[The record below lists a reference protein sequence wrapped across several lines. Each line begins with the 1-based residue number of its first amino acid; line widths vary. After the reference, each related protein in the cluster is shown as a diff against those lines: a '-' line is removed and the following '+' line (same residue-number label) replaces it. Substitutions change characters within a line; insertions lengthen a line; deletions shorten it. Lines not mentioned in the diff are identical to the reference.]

1 MVNTDT
7 SLLDKVKIK
16 RRPSLELW
24 SCWLQKSLPE
34 FGIVQINVSNEEA
47 LLAQFERD
55 LTIPLPR
62 WSSTDQFASF
72 NGCLDQLLQIPEVN
86 PAYRQYFLRRWA
98 ESGNVL
104 WLYING
110 DALNDAM
117 LEEIA
122 ESLPLNSQ
130 GQYAVRILLKLEP
143 RRLHSPALI
152 GLRGRIFESIEN
164 PLLHSLSDSTSM
176 RRISMGVVAMTILGA
191 GFLLVRDP
199 AMIAPVSQSVKQWVG
214 SIIGTELPLDISTP
228 ELSTHNVVDP
238 LSDPLVKR
246 LSTTDLSSNE
256 PPLAKSKPVDI
267 KALAPVADDIVSINW
282 EQSENALDI
291 SAILASSLSNE
302 LQARLVSRVTEWA
315 SAWQRQDPKTYLGFY
330 DDQYSTEDQPSAEQ
344 WRAWREERITAP
356 EWIRVELGPIGI
368 KREGVT
374 YETRFWQLY
383 RASGYQDNVEKV
395 LTWIKRDD
403 RWLIVNERLVSAEK
417 LTAN

>member
-1 MVNTDT
+1 
-7 SLLDKVKIK
+7 
-16 RRPSLELW
+16 
-24 SCWLQKSLPE
+24 
-34 FGIVQINVSNEEA
+34 
-47 LLAQFERD
+47 
-55 LTIPLPR
+55 
-62 WSSTDQFASF
+62 
-72 NGCLDQLLQIPEVN
+72 
-86 PAYRQYFLRRWA
+86 
-98 ESGNVL
+98 
-104 WLYING
+104 
-110 DALNDAM
+110 
-117 LEEIA
+117 
-122 ESLPLNSQ
+122 
-130 GQYAVRILLKLEP
+130 
-143 RRLHSPALI
+143 
-152 GLRGRIFESIEN
+152 
-164 PLLHSLSDSTSM
+164 
-176 RRISMGVVAMTILGA
+176 MGVVVIAILGA
-191 GFLLVRDP
+191 GFLLMRDP
-199 AMIAPVSQSVKQWVG
+199 AMIMPVSQSVKQWAD

-228 ELSTHNVVDP
+228 ELSTHNLVAP
-238 LSDPLVKR
+238 LSDPPVKR
-246 LSTTDLSSNE
+246 LSTTDLSNE

-282 EQSENALDI
+282 EQSENAFDV

-302 LQARLVSRVTEWA
+302 LQAGLESYVTAWA

-330 DDQYSTEDQPSAEQ
+330 DDQYSTKDQPNAEQ